1 MPTARSTHK
10 VYCRQYL
17 KELALFIVHH
27 HDVCNS
33 ETAPSMK
40 ITVGGEEYVFLCSA
54 YNPPKEVHANP
65 AYNAGAA
72 TWARSL
78 TLPSPPVDPAQ
89 CSAIDY
95 MTNTVI
101 QAVSMLNSNK
111 QFPSR
116 FVSIPH
122 A

>member
-1 MPTARSTHK
+1 

-65 AYNAGAA
+65 PSTTPARQLGRV
-72 TWARSL
+72 RSL
-78 TLPSPPVDPAQ
+78 SLHHLWTRHSVRR
-89 CSAIDY
+89 S
-95 MTNTVI
+95 TT
-101 QAVSMLNSNK
+101 
-111 QFPSR
+111 
-116 FVSIPH
+116 
-122 A
+122 